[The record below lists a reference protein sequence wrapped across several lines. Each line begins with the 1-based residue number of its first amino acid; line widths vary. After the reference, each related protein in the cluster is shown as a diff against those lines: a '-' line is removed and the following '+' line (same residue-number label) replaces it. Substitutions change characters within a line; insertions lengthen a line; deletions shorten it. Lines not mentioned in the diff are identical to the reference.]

1 MACLRSAAEAMVA
14 RAYLVSHPAVHSIDG
29 EMDKE
34 QLLLLDDCLLGGFLG

>member
-14 RAYLVSHPAVHSIDG
+14 RAYLVSHPAMHTIDG